1 MSDTNQGQSKQTFLI
16 ILVLLLILVAG
27 IQTLY
32 MVGMKQQLDMIH
44 SQQSS
49 PVLPEQNTAVIE
61 KPIKETDNAVAPAIA
76 QQSSLQGKEVEALV
90 QKLPQK
96 LPQKPEASV
105 RPGNAPPLASVDTIN
120 KPFDA
125 QTRSRYDEIQ
135 RMQYEMDRRFN
146 QRFDR
151 YKNKPD
157 FQYHFSQ
164 SLSTPKM
171 NVRENEHQYT
181 VRMDLPG
188 ADESDISVNLDRQR
202 LTVKGKQDSKKQ
214 NRNATG
220 NMVFSESRSG
230 TFRRSITLNHP
241 VIQNKMKSHLDNG
254 VLVIIIPKVKYE
266 QRR

>member
-16 ILVLLLILVAG
+16 ILVLLLILFAG
-27 IQTLY
+27 VQTVY

-49 PVLPEQNTAVIE
+49 PALPEQNTAAIE
-61 KPIKETDNAVAPAIA
+61 KPIQQTDNAVAPAIA
-76 QQSSLQGKEVEALV
+76 QQSSLQGKEVETTV
-90 QKLPQK
+90 QKLA
-96 LPQKPEASV
+96 QKPEASV
-105 RPGNAPPLASVDTIN
+105 RPGNAPPLASVNTIN
-120 KPFDA
+120 TPFDA
-125 QTRSRYDEIQ
+125 QTRSRYDEVQ
-135 RMQYEMDRRFN
+135 RRQYEMDRRFN
-146 QRFDR
+146 QRLNQRFKR
-151 YKNKPD
+151 TKNKPD

-181 VRMDLPG
+181 VRMNIPG

-214 NRNATG
+214 SRNATG

-230 TFRRSITLNHP
+230 TFRRSITLDRP

-266 QRR
+266 QLR

>member
-32 MVGMKQQLDMIH
+32 MLGMKQQLDMIH

-49 PVLPEQNTAVIE
+49 PALPEQNTAVIE
-61 KPIKETDNAVAPAIA
+61 KPINETDNAVAPAIA

-90 QKLPQK
+90 QK

-151 YKNKPD
+151 YKKNPD

-214 NRNATG
+214 SRNATG